1 MAGVRHPVLFESLNI
16 EVERQVYLRRVQ
28 LVYFVW
34 QPVVVPV
41 VAEYEWAFEAAF
53 WVVKVFDSFSD
64 FETGALQLLQLLL
77 KSGFIPVTIKLLLN
91 LFLL

>member
-1 MAGVRHPVLFESLNI
+1 MAGVRHPVLVESLNI

-53 WVVKVFDSFSD
+53 
-64 FETGALQLLQLLL
+64 
-77 KSGFIPVTIKLLLN
+77 
-91 LFLL
+91 

>member
-1 MAGVRHPVLFESLNI
+1 MAGVRHPVLYESLNI

-53 WVVKVFDSFSD
+53 
-64 FETGALQLLQLLL
+64 
-77 KSGFIPVTIKLLLN
+77 
-91 LFLL
+91 